1 MLPAHIR
8 EVAEPVG
15 VRGAVLVECSP
26 WVEDNDWVLNLVANE
41 PFICA
46 VVGNLDPESADFPAL
61 LDRFA
66 RNPRFRGIRIRPGRP
81 LDFDHP
87 HLRPNL
93 QAMAAMRCT
102 LDVVMRGADLVRL
115 AQLAAEMPGL
125 RIMIDHLAF
134 VKVTGS
140 PPDPAWIANME
151 RFSGLPSVFCK
162 VSRFTEQAAIQPAPL
177 EMAYYAPV
185 FDVVWRVFGADRLA
199 YGSNWPPCLNAGDY
213 CATVNVAPIS
223 EPRVLMRSP
232 RSWEAMPPPSTAARD
247 FLRCER
253 QATRSGQE
261 IANVKADTGSC
272 GTAVIHVV
280 RLYGGHGRSWI
291 EERGPA
297 HTESSRSGNRLRR
310 RNGPDGWLRD
320 PPHGAGRPA
329 RRGRAQ
335 TGYRRSRGW
344 TCRDRA

>member
-1 MLPAHIR
+1 MIVDTHIHLYDTQREQGLPFPKPDDRLIYRPMLPAHIR

-87 HLRPNL
+87 RLRPNL

-177 EMAYYAPV
+177 EIAYYAPV

-213 CATVNVAPIS
+213 CATVNVAQDYFRAKGPDAFAK
-223 EPRVLMRSP
+223 VMGGN
-232 RSWEAMPPPSTAARD
+232 AAA
-247 FLRCER
+247 F
-253 QATRSGQE
+253 
-261 IANVKADTGSC
+261 
-272 GTAVIHVV
+272 
-280 RLYGGHGRSWI
+280 YGGPGF
-291 EERGPA
+291 PA
-297 HTESSRSGNRLRR
+297 LRATGN
-310 RNGPDGWLRD
+310 
-320 PPHGAGRPA
+320 A
-329 RRGRAQ
+329 
-335 TGYRRSRGW
+335 
-344 TCRDRA
+344 